1 MIGKYLKKIRED
13 KQITIR
19 ELGSKMGKT
28 PPQYSRIENGKV
40 LPNDDTIL
48 DILVRGLDIP
58 YSQAKDMVAQW
69 RVEDAL
75 EKAADPSKVINSIVA
90 GDHSIVITGGNNQ
103 ISK

>member
-13 KQITIR
+13 KGITIR
-19 ELGSKMGKT
+19 ELGNKMGKT
-28 PPQYSRIENGKV
+28 PPQYSRIENEKV

-48 DILVRGLDIP
+48 DILVRGFDMP
-58 YSQAKDMVAQW
+58 YSEAKDMISQW

-75 EKAADPSKVINSIVA
+75 EKASDPSKVINSIVA
-90 GDHSIVITGGNNQ
+90 GNNSIVINGSNNT